1 MKKTLIITLCCVVA
15 LMTACKK
22 KPVEPTPD
30 PDPEPINYAEQ
41 YVGSYL
47 GGFALTILT
56 MNNESVTNMTFP
68 VDGIQMDLAKGEK
81 FNTITATVTVDN
93 ESRQTSGIVTEEKA
107 DFESVNLIIDKPDQ
121 HYMFNLDLKLEGN
134 KPVSDSLNIMGTF
147 TGSGTFEFMGETQ
160 ILDEVS
166 GNLTGK
172 LASRPISEN

>member
-1 MKKTLIITLCCVVA
+1 V
-15 LMTACKK
+15 TA
-22 KPVEPTPD
+22 
-30 PDPEPINYAEQ
+30 
-41 YVGSYL
+41 
-47 GGFALTILT
+47 
-56 MNNESVTNMTFP
+56 
-68 VDGIQMDLAKGEK
+68 
-81 FNTITATVTVDN
+81 DN

-147 TGSGTFEFMGETQ
+147 TGSGTFELMGETQ